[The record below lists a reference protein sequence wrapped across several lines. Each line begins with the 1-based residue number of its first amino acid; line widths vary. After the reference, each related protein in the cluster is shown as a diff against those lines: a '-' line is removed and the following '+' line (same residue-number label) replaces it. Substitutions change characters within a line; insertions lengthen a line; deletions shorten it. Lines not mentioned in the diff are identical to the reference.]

1 LPNVRILHA
10 AVLPKL
16 RFFFRMA
23 LSALVRSLG
32 VTILAVGTIGV
43 ALAVLA
49 TFAVVVDNLKRVAD
63 ELGRDVSVSAYLA
76 PELGA
81 EEVAPYVKE
90 LETWPE
96 VDRARFVSSETAM
109 LEFKR
114 ALGDDAVLLDGLP
127 DDVLPSSIELRLAA
141 RAWTAQEVQLVAD
154 RLVESPLVDDVRFGQ
169 DEIERV
175 NALLGFARI
184 AALIL
189 GVSLCLGTVLIVSNT
204 IRLTVYARRDEI
216 EIMSLVGAT
225 GAFVRAPFVLEGA
238 IQGLIG
244 GSIAGVGLIGLEEA
258 LRVGIER
265 GLSYAY
271 GPISLSFVPV
281 EFLGYLVAAGFGLG
295 LLGSVLAV
303 GKFLKL

>member
-1 LPNVRILHA
+1 MLPAI
-10 AVLPKL
+10 VLPRL
-16 RFFFRMA
+16 RFFLRMA
-23 LSALVRSLG
+23 LSALARSLG
-32 VTILAVGTIGV
+32 VTLLAVGTIGV

-49 TFAVVVDNLKRVAD
+49 TFVVVVDNLARVAD
-63 ELGRDVSVSAYLA
+63 ELGRDVEVSAYLA
-76 PELGA
+76 PEVAAADVKQYVA
-81 EEVAPYVKE
+81 EIGS
-90 LETWPE
+90 WPE
-96 VDRARFVSSETAM
+96 VERARFVTSELAM
-109 LEFKR
+109 TEFKR
-114 ALGDDAVLLDGLP
+114 SLGADAVLLDGLP
-127 DDVLPSSIELRLAA
+127 AEVIPPSIEVRLAA
-141 RAWTAQEVQLVAD
+141 RAWTVLEVEAVSR
-154 RLVESPLVDDVRFGQ
+154 RLQGSTLIADVRFGQ

-184 AALIL
+184 AVVIL
-189 GVSLCLGTVLIVSNT
+189 GVALCLGTVLIVSNT

-238 IQGLIG
+238 IQGIIG
-244 GSIAGVGLIGLEEA
+244 GSLAGLSLVLLEGA

-271 GPISLSFVPV
+271 GPISLSFVPI
-281 EFLGYLVAAGFGLG
+281 EYLGYLIAAGFGLG

>member
-1 LPNVRILHA
+1 M
-10 AVLPKL
+10 
-16 RFFFRMA
+16 RMA

-49 TFAVVVDNLKRVAD
+49 TFAVVVDNLARVAD
-63 ELGRDVSVSAYLA
+63 ELGRDVEVSAYLM
-76 PELGA
+76 PEIGQTDVIAYIA
-81 EEVAPYVKE
+81 EIEA
-90 LETWPE
+90 WPE
-96 VDRARFVSSETAM
+96 VDQARFVSSDVAM
-109 LEFKR
+109 LEFKK
-114 ALGDDAVLLDGLP
+114 ALGEDAVLLDGLP
-127 DDVLPSSIELRLAA
+127 AEVIPASIEIRLAPSS
-141 RAWTAQEVQLVAD
+141 WTAQEVRALGD
-154 RLVESPLVDDVRFGQ
+154 RLEESPIVDDVRFGQ

-216 EIMSLVGAT
+216 EIMTLVGAT

-238 IQGLIG
+238 IQGILGGLLAGLSLI
-244 GSIAGVGLIGLEEA
+244 ALEEA

-271 GPISLSFVPV
+271 GQIALSFVPI
-281 EFLGYLVAAGFGLG
+281 EYLGYLIAAGFGLG

-303 GKFLKL
+303 GKFLRL